1 MTNLDRLVGHIQ
13 LPALKVL
20 SGLPVIL
27 LVHLAKEQ
35 DETSHDLAPEDARER
50 SQGFLL
56 VVRHDGGP
64 MARTLDNPLADDGTK
79 GPRLK
84 LAEIS
89 FQRVPGK
96 AREEKR

>member
-1 MTNLDRLVGHIQ
+1 MTSLDRLVRHIQ
-13 LPALKVL
+13 LPAPKVL
-20 SGLPVIL
+20 SGLL

-35 DETSHDLAPEDARER
+35 DETSHNLAPKDARER

-56 VVRHDGGP
+56 IVRHDGGP
-64 MARTLDNPLADDGTK
+64 MARTLDNPLADNGTK
-79 GPRLK
+79 GLRLK
-84 LAEIS
+84 LAKIG